1 MSDNNSNPEV
11 DGSENLDDFFGT
23 AKSGSD
29 MNWKTHAL
37 KDGEAN
43 VFRIAPPVKSL
54 KNVGKWKIYDKLHYG
69 YTVPN
74 DQNVDKPRHK
84 PFRCIEKKNRA
95 TSMVEQDCPECSYL
109 KGQEDQVKAVVDQYI
124 AQGKSPAEAEEF
136 VKGARKILREHNLD
150 KKWYLLAKNLAGEWG
165 TLKLGHRAQTALD
178 DARMKYMKENGGA
191 DPLDAKSGVWFEFT
205 RTGKGLDTRY
215 TANVAMES
223 LGRGQFQ
230 VKSGALTAVDAEA
243 LKKCPDLAK
252 LNDNKSLT
260 YDQILALVRSGGEPS
275 VVAQVFNTTRRSE
288 TPPPTHPTQGPSGP
302 QAEPTRTGA
311 SGGTGYTAPT
321 PVQQAAPVAQT
332 APVAAPV
339 VPDARAALL
348 AQLAALDAA
357 QAAPKPIT
365 VTTTAPVQQTVT
377 AGPTQTKT
385 AVAPAPQPPVGD
397 LMKLDAA
404 DFLALF
410 PDPNKK

>member
-1 MSDNNSNPEV
+1 MSDNQNLEV

-29 MNWKTHAL
+29 MNWKMHAL
-37 KDGEAN
+37 KDDGSAN
-43 VFRIAPPVKSL
+43 IFRIAPPVKSL

-74 DQNVDKPRHK
+74 DQNADKPRHK

-95 TSMVEQDCPECSYL
+95 TNMIEQDCPECALL
-109 KGQEDQVKAVVDQYI
+109 KAKEDEITAVVNQYI
-124 AQGKSPAEAEEF
+124 AQGKSPAEAEEY

-165 TLKLGHRAQTALD
+165 TLKLGHRAMTALD
-178 DARMKYMKENGGA
+178 DARTKYMKENGGV
-191 DPLDAKSGVWFEFT
+191 DPLDARSGVWFEFT
-205 RTGKGLDTRY
+205 RQGKGLETRY
-215 TANVAMES
+215 TATIAMES

-252 LNDNKSLT
+252 LNDNKSLS

-275 VVAQVFNTTRRSE
+275 VVAAVFNTTRRTEQAPAS
-288 TPPPTHPTQGPSGP
+288 TP
-302 QAEPTRTGA
+302 EPTRTGA
-311 SGGTGYTAPT
+311 SAGTGYAAAPT
-321 PVQQAAPVAQT
+321 PVQPPAPVAQ
-332 APVAAPV
+332 AAPAATT
-339 VPDARAALL
+339 PAQDARAALL

-357 QAAPKPIT
+357 AAQPTTQKVAAAVETITGHKVVSVTTAAPAASKP
-365 VTTTAPVQQTVT
+365 A
-377 AGPTQTKT
+377 A
-385 AVAPAPQPPVGD
+385 AEAPVGD

-404 DFLALF
+404 DFLKLF